1 MLLTTGLKL
10 QLNGALPLSWEINGC
25 LLFGQ
30 YIFSLYLKYLL
41 NLVWH
46 KVTSMEHP
54 VSIEITINGLQVK
67 LVGHYTTLSYKC
79 YLFSK
84 SIDMYIKYRFFFVTL
99 IEHVFGTNT
108 KLGFVPLITLST
120 VETSFDIN

>member
-1 MLLTTGLKL
+1 MLLFDPVK
-10 QLNGALPLSWEINGC
+10 
-25 LLFGQ
+25 
-30 YIFSLYLKYLL
+30 IFSFFFIYISPIKFVVYLA
-41 NLVWH
+41 WH